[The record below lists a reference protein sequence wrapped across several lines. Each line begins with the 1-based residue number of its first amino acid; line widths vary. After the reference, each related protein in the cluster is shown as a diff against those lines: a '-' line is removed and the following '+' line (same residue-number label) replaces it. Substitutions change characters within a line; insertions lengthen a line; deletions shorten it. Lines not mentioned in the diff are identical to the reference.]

1 MTWHEMTRPHDFRC
15 LLTEL
20 CSLVVCVIAGVLL
33 LAPAASAQELA
44 MSQKEG
50 DTLRGDLLANQKALS
65 DLNVYADSLRSRY
78 YSPSFLVDAGRTVPL
93 SCT

>member
-1 MTWHEMTRPHDFRC
+1 
-15 LLTEL
+15 
-20 CSLVVCVIAGVLL
+20 
-33 LAPAASAQELA
+33 

-78 YSPSFLVDAGRTVPL
+78 AHVYPRFRRNTGTLFRLSKHLGLV
-93 SCT
+93 S

>member
-1 MTWHEMTRPHDFRC
+1 
-15 LLTEL
+15 
-20 CSLVVCVIAGVLL
+20 
-33 LAPAASAQELA
+33 

-78 YSPSFLVDAGRTVPL
+78 AHLYPRCRNTGILLRLSKHLGLV
-93 SCT
+93 S